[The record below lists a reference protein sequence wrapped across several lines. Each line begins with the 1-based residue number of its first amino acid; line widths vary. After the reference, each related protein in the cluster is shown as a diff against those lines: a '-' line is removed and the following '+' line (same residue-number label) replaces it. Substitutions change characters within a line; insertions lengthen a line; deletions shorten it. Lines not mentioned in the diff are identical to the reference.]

1 MLLVFR
7 KWLLFNIFRK
17 TLPLEQG
24 SRVIGRGGIPN
35 CYCRDRT
42 VLNINELIDYPLRFS
57 LEVKSV
63 TY

>member
-7 KWLLFNIFRK
+7 KWLLFNVFSK

-24 SRVIGRGGIPN
+24 SRVIGRWGIPN

-42 VLNINELIDYPLRFS
+42 VLNINELIDYP
-57 LEVKSV
+57 
-63 TY
+63 